1 MERHAACLLFLLP
14 GILAGPL
21 PRSTCASECLL
32 PMNPKFS
39 YEVEKAY
46 VYNFQTTTETAITGT
61 SKDVAIV
68 TLSGVATVNVLNP
81 CDFSLQISKTKVR
94 ASNEKVDAGPLE
106 KQPLLFSF
114 RDGTIE
120 KVCPNDEEVTWALNI
135 KKAVLSL
142 LQHTPDSLKFA
153 DSTIETDVAGRCPTN
168 YTIIEKGAILKKRD
182 LTLCSGRLGRFSAVP
197 TVSYSASAQTQT
209 VPIFR
214 ANSEC
219 RMLVNK
225 GVVESSQ
232 CIETHLLRPL
242 SSVAGGGAQT
252 KAVASISLQSTKKAS
267 SFKAENLNEE
277 SLLFDSSLPDL
288 GSADRDL
295 VYGLAKDICKALT
308 SDQGELIPGLF
319 SHLVH
324 AVRRCSVRDLR
335 WAYDK
340 LVAKKSCPQVE
351 KAVSI
356 FLDSLPNAG
365 TPGAVTLM
373 ALLIN
378 EGKISEARQRTWFV
392 HLHFT
397 KYPAKEALKS
407 LYVIIDKPQ
416 PLTQA
421 LIGVSGYARKVCE
434 SLGSECATDPEIQVF
449 TVKMS
454 KHLGNK
460 CRAKDVIEEKKILA
474 TLKALG
480 NIGGAHK
487 DVQNTIRDCIQDPS
501 LPVQTRLAA
510 LQAVRSRA
518 CETSDLLLSILANS
532 NENVE
537 IRIAS
542 YLGAVK
548 CPTYSTMKKI
558 QEVLQ
563 NERINQVGSFIQSH
577 LDNLKSSSS
586 PGKEEIRKMAR
597 SVSHGRSFPFDFR
610 KFSRNLEFDYFCTE
624 NNAGWDADL
633 NIIYS
638 PESYLPRSASMNFTL
653 DLFGQSMNL
662 FEIGGRFEGL
672 EYLIE
677 SYFGPEGIYRANEV
691 LPTAQERF
699 GNLNE
704 KFWSRFNSLLR
715 PKRAAPVNKAEI
727 EALGK
732 VMNLDK
738 TFYNPPKGDFFLR
751 LFGAEVATYSYR
763 RGLDAPDADIIFDQI
778 FRVLGNLIDGAKNQ
792 QVEIARSVMFLD
804 RISTFPTIA
813 GLPLRLALNGTAS
826 LALDF
831 ESQIDVKAILRDPK
845 TASLGLT
852 IIPMASTEI
861 SASMGVEVNNLRYG
875 VKTILNLHSS
885 RGGGMK
891 ASWHQG
897 KSFEFKLDLPKTKMS
912 LVDAKSSLYV
922 FSQNIDDGSEKLQ
935 KMNILN
941 SVEYKR
947 GGCVESASSL
957 LGLRYCRQYAMLV
970 PPAPTAVG
978 AIKDITPVFPLSGHF
993 DGSIYIE
1000 KTEPSM
1006 TGIHVIAKGSNNGGK
1021 TSFEIIFDTPGSQTD
1036 RKIVFT
1042 GIGFNTQ
1049 SRYGIEGK
1057 AQLSGKS
1064 YEAKVY
1070 TDMAQSSSRLTVS
1083 PVIEYT
1089 LPNGKK
1095 DVLVTGRVV
1104 IEEGKKIT
1112 FEVAPSGSWKKLELG
1127 ASGSAEFD
1135 FSNAVRKVV
1144 FKDVK
1149 VTTPLGNS
1157 GFSAVY
1163 SRDHHSVDSG
1173 LELIYG
1179 QNNRVG
1185 FVGKVTDKS
1194 VQSVKEY
1201 ATEVGFKSTRFPFL
1215 SFSLNWDFKKTP
1227 ENLENGLNFV
1237 FGQDSEA
1244 KKNQIYLKQYRKR
1257 RGSFATKDLVIENKI
1272 DVRYPGSD
1280 FEFKV
1285 DQSLNYYPQKL
1296 DGRFKIEFGGKNIL
1310 NADLIANIKRDMRTL
1325 YDAKIKVEY
1334 PGRRIEIYDNVQQ
1347 VSEHIYKSVSSLELK
1362 PGPKYDLI
1370 SLLTYDNRRD
1380 HLKFEIDAD
1389 VKPNYAS
1396 KPYKLKTYLLLKD
1409 KYAFVT
1415 KNKFE
1420 GDGGVKFLLDGRF
1433 DPTAV
1438 EPELAIETN
1447 IFGRA
1452 EGKLSGKLGKSD
1464 KTFEVGVFIP
1474 KYNRKITAT
1483 SLARTGG
1490 EFKRLEAAIAWD
1502 ALNDKS
1508 KQISLE
1514 VSARIPPSE
1523 IATDLRAGLNVIG
1536 SKYNAHL
1543 AGTLGRG
1550 FYADHTARFE
1560 LEFPGAKKVVL
1571 GLRSSNSK
1579 SNDRTNLKGALEAT
1593 LPNGEEYRFETDNRL
1608 TDVDSRKLTFTAQSD
1623 IKFFT
1628 PAFRDGLFHIDL
1640 GRKIDTTGSRTT
1652 IGRFTFSAP
1661 RLGHNIDGNL
1671 NLLVSSDSYKLAATG
1686 QRGPSFI
1693 SLDSEGKLTLLG
1705 NKANINGLIHVKAPR
1720 MDWKEVKLT
1729 LISSNEMEKGKFEFS
1744 EKINIFYA
1752 GNTNMAAEAKASN
1765 KEALEAMLSL
1775 DTPFEGYRRQ
1785 SLSARYKGIPN
1796 KHDASIVVQWNPVS
1810 SRQPAEIKTDILFE
1824 ETTDSLLFKAL
1835 ANTPFKDFDQ
1845 VEFRIDSRAS
1855 NSKKTY
1861 DVDVRAGLSTAK
1873 NLKLTGKFDLQDKA
1887 KVIDVSLTASN
1898 LEPYRFYTTLV
1909 QGAEYKFESR
1919 VDFNGS
1925 YISTSAAGKFTSL
1938 DIFDFKG
1945 MVDSPALNVNKY
1957 EMVFYNR
1964 VEKRKQNTVEFSVKK
1979 AADVFALL
1987 RMTYDRKESR
1997 NNLKYKGKLDIDLKK
2012 LLNLAGAANFVYE
2025 DRKKEE
2031 FLLSAELSGD
2041 LARVP
2046 SRVRKVEYV
2055 LKNTIKERSFSRSS
2069 CEKRDCLEHV
2079 IYFKN
2084 LSGKRDENYE
2094 FAMTVKRRENRKDA
2108 TSGLQVRFKNGDYFE
2123 KAVEFYFNKEASK
2136 LIGFKVYGSESERG
2150 VELYTSRRLMAANV
2164 VRESKSRVFSS
2175 SVKQKVIYSIWLDK
2189 KSKPDR
2195 KLSVYFSSEP
2205 NKLDDMDGYN
2215 WKVSIR
2221 HPAMKDFDV
2230 IGEVHYNGKNR
2241 LYHGKVDM
2249 DVLSTVHKR
2258 WVLEGNIYRDNIKQ
2272 GANYTYDLTLQSQGK
2287 DLSWKV
2293 DGYKTVTPAGRL
2305 GTTLITLKDGNN
2317 ENVLLTKYEITDKSF
2332 AFKVG
2337 RLERQMGLG
2346 AQWNNVG
2353 SVQDPRYTFEASTA
2367 VLGLAPT
2374 IYSFEISPYQRF
2386 QTQIYN
2392 NATPE
2397 NYILAFA
2404 GLQDDQTFD
2413 LSLQHNKVGHRNDI
2427 LLTRVALAAPS
2438 LLRTT
2443 QHWDMEKAKALVNTI
2458 RNRRLAVTEDF
2469 QKRTGILSQ
2478 ELKTFGKQWAAF
2490 DTLST
2495 VSDKV
2500 LADYKGQTA
2509 DFKKDLEKDESIAEA
2524 TRIIRQG
2531 YTLGAQYTGAVTSTA
2546 EDLTIKIEKTL
2557 EETKKK
2563 IINFVNSLPQL
2574 INRTIMDLTEAF
2586 EAVVVASRNA
2596 LGSVLTGS
2604 VDLFNTASNKIEE
2617 STGIISKLRNAYV
2630 TVSGQLGELFQ
2641 GLQKFV
2647 NDKVERIVQYASEN
2661 VPAGADRQR
2670 VTENL
2675 KRFIQIISDT
2685 QKRREAIYKFLETNI
2700 FGPWDAWRADFTK
2713 KYPEFL
2719 RPIYRLD
2726 SRTVSIV
2733 RAKLRSFVASSS
2745 SNETVSVSSMI
2756 RNRLRSMGFEMIRFD
2771 PEHGA
2776 IEFMVP
2782 LPRGVSSL
2790 REIDE
2795 AFAFFD
2801 LSKGSSRFSPL
2812 RDIFKKGELIP
2823 PFAGYAA
2830 IIGSQG
2836 YVTFDGKVYDF
2847 TSNCQ
2852 YLLAKD
2858 FVDGNFTLSI
2868 SYDDMNRDGVPQKS
2882 LFVSDSND
2890 VLEITK
2896 DYKLIAN
2903 GETLPAPFSLKFL
2916 NVKKEGDILEVYRT
2930 HSGYNL
2936 RCDTKRD
2943 VCVINVSGFYFG
2955 KIFGLLGSFNHEVA
2969 DDWSSINKKDSKN
2982 VIDFSNNWKLNKQCK
2997 EKPVTAIATSLNLQN
3012 SQIGRDC
3019 QSLFAS
3025 IRSPFRSCF
3034 GAHDPAPYLS
3044 LCEKAVARVR
3054 STQDVQRN
3062 VLCSIAAGYKEVCKE
3077 EGYPFSLPNM
3087 CPAF

>member
-39 YEVEKAY
+39 YEVGKAY

-142 LQHTPDSLKFA
+142 LQHTPDGLKFA

-295 VYGLAKDICKALT
+295 VYGLAKDICKALS

-378 EGKISEARQRTWFV
+378 EGKISEARQRTWFE

-510 LQAVRSRA
+510 FQAVRSRA

-563 NERINQVGSFIQSH
+563 NEQINQVGSFIQSH

-935 KMNILN
+935 KMNVLN

-1127 ASGSAEFD
+1127 ASG
-1135 FSNAVRKVV
+1135 K
-1144 FKDVK
+1144 
-1149 VTTPLGNS
+1149 
-1157 GFSAVY
+1157 Y
-1163 SRDHHSVDSG
+1163 SVI
-1173 LELIYG
+1173 L
-1179 QNNRVG
+1179 
-1185 FVGKVTDKS
+1185 
-1194 VQSVKEY
+1194 
-1201 ATEVGFKSTRFPFL
+1201 
-1215 SFSLNWDFKKTP
+1215 
-1227 ENLENGLNFV
+1227 
-1237 FGQDSEA
+1237 
-1244 KKNQIYLKQYRKR
+1244 YLR
-1257 RGSFATKDLVIENKI
+1257 
-1272 DVRYPGSD
+1272 
-1280 FEFKV
+1280 
-1285 DQSLNYYPQKL
+1285 
-1296 DGRFKIEFGGKNIL
+1296 
-1310 NADLIANIKRDMRTL
+1310 
-1325 YDAKIKVEY
+1325 
-1334 PGRRIEIYDNVQQ
+1334 
-1347 VSEHIYKSVSSLELK
+1347 
-1362 PGPKYDLI
+1362 
-1370 SLLTYDNRRD
+1370 
-1380 HLKFEIDAD
+1380 
-1389 VKPNYAS
+1389 
-1396 KPYKLKTYLLLKD
+1396 
-1409 KYAFVT
+1409 
-1415 KNKFE
+1415 
-1420 GDGGVKFLLDGRF
+1420 
-1433 DPTAV
+1433 
-1438 EPELAIETN
+1438 
-1447 IFGRA
+1447 
-1452 EGKLSGKLGKSD
+1452 
-1464 KTFEVGVFIP
+1464 
-1474 KYNRKITAT
+1474 
-1483 SLARTGG
+1483 
-1490 EFKRLEAAIAWD
+1490 
-1502 ALNDKS
+1502 
-1508 KQISLE
+1508 
-1514 VSARIPPSE
+1514 
-1523 IATDLRAGLNVIG
+1523 
-1536 SKYNAHL
+1536 
-1543 AGTLGRG
+1543 
-1550 FYADHTARFE
+1550 
-1560 LEFPGAKKVVL
+1560 
-1571 GLRSSNSK
+1571 
-1579 SNDRTNLKGALEAT
+1579 
-1593 LPNGEEYRFETDNRL
+1593 
-1608 TDVDSRKLTFTAQSD
+1608 
-1623 IKFFT
+1623 
-1628 PAFRDGLFHIDL
+1628 
-1640 GRKIDTTGSRTT
+1640 
-1652 IGRFTFSAP
+1652 
-1661 RLGHNIDGNL
+1661 
-1671 NLLVSSDSYKLAATG
+1671 
-1686 QRGPSFI
+1686 
-1693 SLDSEGKLTLLG
+1693 
-1705 NKANINGLIHVKAPR
+1705 
-1720 MDWKEVKLT
+1720 
-1729 LISSNEMEKGKFEFS
+1729 
-1744 EKINIFYA
+1744 
-1752 GNTNMAAEAKASN
+1752 
-1765 KEALEAMLSL
+1765 
-1775 DTPFEGYRRQ
+1775 
-1785 SLSARYKGIPN
+1785 
-1796 KHDASIVVQWNPVS
+1796 
-1810 SRQPAEIKTDILFE
+1810 
-1824 ETTDSLLFKAL
+1824 
-1835 ANTPFKDFDQ
+1835 
-1845 VEFRIDSRAS
+1845 
-1855 NSKKTY
+1855 
-1861 DVDVRAGLSTAK
+1861 
-1873 NLKLTGKFDLQDKA
+1873 
-1887 KVIDVSLTASN
+1887 
-1898 LEPYRFYTTLV
+1898 
-1909 QGAEYKFESR
+1909 
-1919 VDFNGS
+1919 
-1925 YISTSAAGKFTSL
+1925 
-1938 DIFDFKG
+1938 
-1945 MVDSPALNVNKY
+1945 
-1957 EMVFYNR
+1957 
-1964 VEKRKQNTVEFSVKK
+1964 
-1979 AADVFALL
+1979 
-1987 RMTYDRKESR
+1987 
-1997 NNLKYKGKLDIDLKK
+1997 
-2012 LLNLAGAANFVYE
+2012 
-2025 DRKKEE
+2025 
-2031 FLLSAELSGD
+2031 
-2041 LARVP
+2041 
-2046 SRVRKVEYV
+2046 
-2055 LKNTIKERSFSRSS
+2055 
-2069 CEKRDCLEHV
+2069 
-2079 IYFKN
+2079 
-2084 LSGKRDENYE
+2084 
-2094 FAMTVKRRENRKDA
+2094 
-2108 TSGLQVRFKNGDYFE
+2108 
-2123 KAVEFYFNKEASK
+2123 
-2136 LIGFKVYGSESERG
+2136 
-2150 VELYTSRRLMAANV
+2150 
-2164 VRESKSRVFSS
+2164 
-2175 SVKQKVIYSIWLDK
+2175 
-2189 KSKPDR
+2189 
-2195 KLSVYFSSEP
+2195 
-2205 NKLDDMDGYN
+2205 
-2215 WKVSIR
+2215 
-2221 HPAMKDFDV
+2221 
-2230 IGEVHYNGKNR
+2230 
-2241 LYHGKVDM
+2241 
-2249 DVLSTVHKR
+2249 
-2258 WVLEGNIYRDNIKQ
+2258 
-2272 GANYTYDLTLQSQGK
+2272 
-2287 DLSWKV
+2287 
-2293 DGYKTVTPAGRL
+2293 
-2305 GTTLITLKDGNN
+2305 
-2317 ENVLLTKYEITDKSF
+2317 
-2332 AFKVG
+2332 
-2337 RLERQMGLG
+2337 
-2346 AQWNNVG
+2346 
-2353 SVQDPRYTFEASTA
+2353 
-2367 VLGLAPT
+2367 
-2374 IYSFEISPYQRF
+2374 
-2386 QTQIYN
+2386 
-2392 NATPE
+2392 
-2397 NYILAFA
+2397 
-2404 GLQDDQTFD
+2404 
-2413 LSLQHNKVGHRNDI
+2413 
-2427 LLTRVALAAPS
+2427 
-2438 LLRTT
+2438 
-2443 QHWDMEKAKALVNTI
+2443 
-2458 RNRRLAVTEDF
+2458 
-2469 QKRTGILSQ
+2469 
-2478 ELKTFGKQWAAF
+2478 
-2490 DTLST
+2490 
-2495 VSDKV
+2495 
-2500 LADYKGQTA
+2500 
-2509 DFKKDLEKDESIAEA
+2509 
-2524 TRIIRQG
+2524 
-2531 YTLGAQYTGAVTSTA
+2531 
-2546 EDLTIKIEKTL
+2546 
-2557 EETKKK
+2557 
-2563 IINFVNSLPQL
+2563 
-2574 INRTIMDLTEAF
+2574 
-2586 EAVVVASRNA
+2586 
-2596 LGSVLTGS
+2596 
-2604 VDLFNTASNKIEE
+2604 
-2617 STGIISKLRNAYV
+2617 
-2630 TVSGQLGELFQ
+2630 
-2641 GLQKFV
+2641 
-2647 NDKVERIVQYASEN
+2647 
-2661 VPAGADRQR
+2661 
-2670 VTENL
+2670 
-2675 KRFIQIISDT
+2675 
-2685 QKRREAIYKFLETNI
+2685 
-2700 FGPWDAWRADFTK
+2700 
-2713 KYPEFL
+2713 
-2719 RPIYRLD
+2719 
-2726 SRTVSIV
+2726 
-2733 RAKLRSFVASSS
+2733 
-2745 SNETVSVSSMI
+2745 
-2756 RNRLRSMGFEMIRFD
+2756 
-2771 PEHGA
+2771 
-2776 IEFMVP
+2776 
-2782 LPRGVSSL
+2782 
-2790 REIDE
+2790 
-2795 AFAFFD
+2795 
-2801 LSKGSSRFSPL
+2801 
-2812 RDIFKKGELIP
+2812 
-2823 PFAGYAA
+2823 
-2830 IIGSQG
+2830 
-2836 YVTFDGKVYDF
+2836 
-2847 TSNCQ
+2847 
-2852 YLLAKD
+2852 
-2858 FVDGNFTLSI
+2858 
-2868 SYDDMNRDGVPQKS
+2868 
-2882 LFVSDSND
+2882 
-2890 VLEITK
+2890 
-2896 DYKLIAN
+2896 
-2903 GETLPAPFSLKFL
+2903 
-2916 NVKKEGDILEVYRT
+2916 
-2930 HSGYNL
+2930 
-2936 RCDTKRD
+2936 
-2943 VCVINVSGFYFG
+2943 
-2955 KIFGLLGSFNHEVA
+2955 
-2969 DDWSSINKKDSKN
+2969 
-2982 VIDFSNNWKLNKQCK
+2982 
-2997 EKPVTAIATSLNLQN
+2997 
-3012 SQIGRDC
+3012 
-3019 QSLFAS
+3019 
-3025 IRSPFRSCF
+3025 
-3034 GAHDPAPYLS
+3034 
-3044 LCEKAVARVR
+3044 
-3054 STQDVQRN
+3054 
-3062 VLCSIAAGYKEVCKE
+3062 
-3077 EGYPFSLPNM
+3077 
-3087 CPAF
+3087 